1 MDIEN
6 KVVTLVFEDNI
17 EVECPVIDLFEIA
30 GISYI
35 GLLHPENFQAMLY
48 RFKEHEGGEL
58 ELDPIE
64 SEEEFEKVS
73 AVFTERNGEGEEE

>member
-17 EVECPVIDLFEIA
+17 ELECPVIDLFEMD
-30 GISYI
+30 GVTYI

-48 RFKEHEGGEL
+48 RFSEL
-58 ELDPIE
+58 EDGALDLDPIE
-64 SEEEFEKVS
+64 SEEEFNKVS